1 MTRALGIRRRA
12 IGETRVPD
20 VFLMP
25 DARSL
30 MPPVPPMKL
39 IVGLGNPGSEYTR
52 TRHNAGFMV
61 IDRLAETHAKGA
73 IPKAL
78 FKAVTIDAELKGPQ
92 GTERCVLM
100 KPTTYM
106 NLSGQ
111 AVGEAIRFFKLQP
124 STDLLVLVDDFYLPV
139 GAVRIRDAGGSG
151 GHNGLSSVDSNLGSG
166 VYPRVRIGVG
176 EKPSGGKPANWD
188 QADYVLS
195 AFREDE
201 WADLQPALE
210 TAAKAVEVFATSGL
224 TKAMNQFNGG
234 AAAHQARQA
243 SRPKPEIKQ
252 ETKSETKPETSVS
265 QANQKVE

>member
-1 MTRALGIRRRA
+1 M
-12 IGETRVPD
+12 PD

-73 IPKAL
+73 IPKAR

-92 GTERCVLM
+92 GPERCVLM

-139 GAVRIRDAGGSG
+139 GAVRIRDAG
-151 GHNGLSSVDSNLGSG
+151 GSG

-243 SRPKPEIKQ
+243 SRPKPEARPEIKQ